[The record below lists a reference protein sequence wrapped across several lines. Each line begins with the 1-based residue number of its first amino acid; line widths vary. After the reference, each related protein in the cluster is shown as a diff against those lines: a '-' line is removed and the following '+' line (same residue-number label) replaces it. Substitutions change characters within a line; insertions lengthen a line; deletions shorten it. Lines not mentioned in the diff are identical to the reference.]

1 MKEGRRE
8 KKFFFHKLV
17 KQGSNTSPTLLKV
30 FFCCSSFSSF
40 LVSSV
45 RLPSSPFSYSF
56 PDSGGN
62 YYTGLN
68 GGKKEASD
76 WRKKSIVDCRGGK
89 KRSWVKTQKSV
100 SPSCFMQ
107 SQSFLSFVLKPAR
120 KLEEWVGRGSRGLE
134 ATQKKGKLGK
144 VQLFIQGLSKK
155 CKKSYEL
162 WYELNQYFRRPDKVK
177 ILNLTPCPSGKSVF
191 PPFFS
196 SA

>member
-1 MKEGRRE
+1 MKEGRRT

-30 FFCCSSFSSF
+30 FFLLFLLFCFSGQFSQT
-40 LVSSV
+40 ST
-45 RLPSSPFSYSF
+45 PFSYSF

-76 WRKKSIVDCRGGK
+76 WRKKSIVDCRGKK

-100 SPSCFMQ
+100 SPSCFIQ

-134 ATQKKGKLGK
+134 ATQKKGKFGK
-144 VQLFIQGLSKK
+144 VQPFIEGLSK
-155 CKKSYEL
+155 SDNNLHEF
-162 WYELNQYFRRPDKVK
+162 WYEFKQ
-177 ILNLTPCPSGKSVF
+177 ILSTPR
-191 PPFFS
+191 
-196 SA
+196 